1 MKYRKLG
8 KTDIEVSAVGLGCM
22 GMSTAYGQKNDKE
35 SIATLQYALDL
46 GINFWDTADIY
57 GNGANE
63 ELISKVLVPNR
74 NKIFIAT
81 KFAFRVRDTKGDA
94 FVGGDTY
101 LDASPKWMKQAVEG
115 SLRRLKIDT
124 IDLYYAHRVDP
135 TVPVEETVGAM
146 SELVKEGKVRYLGL
160 SECTPEDLKK
170 AYAVHPITAVQSEY
184 SLLTREV
191 EKEILP
197 LTKELGITF
206 VPFAPLSRGL
216 ITNNLNVSTLASND
230 FRKNLPRYNG
240 EYLDNNQ
247 KLASEFAEFAAGKN
261 CTPAQLAI
269 AWVMVQSD
277 NIIPI
282 PGTKRRKY
290 LEENTGAADVIL
302 TAKDLEEIE
311 NLLKKYPNI
320 GPRYSAR
327 ESKFLKK

>member
-8 KTDIEVSAVGLGCM
+8 KTDVQLSAVGLGCM
-22 GMSTAYGQKNDKE
+22 GMSAAYGQADDKE
-35 SIATLQYALDL
+35 SIATLHHALDS

-81 KFAFRVRDTKGDA
+81 KFGFRLRDNNGDA
-94 FVGGDTY
+94 FVGGATY
-101 LDASPKWMKQAVEG
+101 VDASPKWMRQAVEN

-135 TVPVEETVGAM
+135 NVPIEETVGAM
-146 SELVKEGKVRYLGL
+146 AELVKEGKVRYLGL

-170 AYAVHPITAVQSEY
+170 AYSVHPITAVQSEY
-184 SLLTREV
+184 SLLTRDV

-197 LTKELGITF
+197 LTRESGITF

-216 ITNNLNVSTLASND
+216 ITNKLDVSTLESND

-247 KLASEFAEFAAGKN
+247 KLASEFAGFAVSKN
-261 CTPAQLAI
+261 CTPPQLAI
-269 AWVMVQSD
+269 AWVMAKSD

-282 PGTKRRKY
+282 PGTKRRTY
-290 LEENTGAADVIL
+290 PEENAGAADVIL

-311 NLLKKYPNI
+311 HLLKKYPNI

-327 ESKFLKK
+327 ENKFVKK

>member
-1 MKYRKLG
+1 MQYKKLG
-8 KTDIEVSAVGLGCM
+8 KTDVEVSAVGLGCM
-22 GMSTAYGQKNDKE
+22 GMSTAYGQKDDKE

-57 GNGANE
+57 GSGENE
-63 ELISKVLVPNR
+63 ELIANVLVPNR
-74 NKIFIAT
+74 NQIFIAT

-135 TVPVEETVGAM
+135 NIPVEETVGAM

-170 AYAVHPITAVQSEY
+170 AYAVHPITAIQSEY

-216 ITNNLNVSTLASND
+216 ITNNLNINTLASND

-247 KLASEFAEFAAGKN
+247 KLAAEFAEFAAGKN

-269 AWVMVQSD
+269 AWVMAQSD

-290 LEENTGAADVIL
+290 LEENTGAADVTL
-302 TAKDLEEIE
+302 AAKDLAEIE
-311 NLLKKYPNI
+311 SVLKKYPNI

-327 ESKFLKK
+327 ENKFVKK

>member
-1 MKYRKLG
+1 MKYKKLG
-8 KTDIEVSAVGLGCM
+8 KKDIEVSAVGLGCM
-22 GMSTAYGQKNDKE
+22 GMSAAYGQADDNE
-35 SIATLQYALDL
+35 SIATLEYALDL

-81 KFAFRVRDTKGDA
+81 KFGFRLRNDNGDA
-94 FVGGDTY
+94 FVGGETY
-101 LDASPKWMKQAVEG
+101 VDASPKWMKQAVEN

-124 IDLYYAHRVDP
+124 IDLYFAHRVDP
-135 TVPVEETVGAM
+135 NVPIEETVGAM

-160 SECTPEDLKK
+160 SECLPEDLKK
-170 AYAVHPITAVQSEY
+170 AHAVHPITAVQSEY
-184 SLLTREV
+184 SVLTRDV

-216 ITNNLNVSTLASND
+216 ITNNLNVSTLESTD
-230 FRKNLPRYNG
+230 FRRNLPRYNG
-240 EYLDNNQ
+240 EYFDNNQ
-247 KLASEFAEFAAGKN
+247 KLASEFAEFAANKN
-261 CTPAQLAI
+261 CTPSQLAI
-269 AWVMVQSD
+269 AWVMAQSD

-290 LEENTGAADVIL
+290 LEENAGASDVTL
-302 TAKDLEEIE
+302 TAKEIEEIE
-311 NLLKKYPNI
+311 NLLNKYPNI

-327 ESKFLKK
+327 ENKFVKK

>member
-8 KTDIEVSAVGLGCM
+8 KTDVEVSAVGLGCM
-22 GMSTAYGQKNDKE
+22 GMSAAYGQADDNE
-35 SIATLQYALDL
+35 SISTLQYALEL

-74 NKIFIAT
+74 NKVFIAT
-81 KFAFRVRDTKGDA
+81 KFGFRVRGAKGDA

-101 LDASPKWMKQAVEG
+101 IDGSPRWMKQAVEN
-115 SLRRLKIDT
+115 SLRRLKVDT

-135 TVPVEETVGAM
+135 HVPVEETVGAM
-146 SELVKEGKVRYLGL
+146 ADLVKEGKVRYLGL

-170 AYAVHPITAVQSEY
+170 AHAVHPITAVQSEY
-184 SLLTREV
+184 SLLTRDV

-197 LTKELGITF
+197 LTKELGIAF

-216 ITNNLNVSTLASND
+216 ITNKLNVSTLESND
-230 FRKNLPRYNG
+230 FRRNLPRYNG
-240 EYLDNNQ
+240 EYLENNQ
-247 KLASEFAEFAAGKN
+247 NLAAEFAEFAAGKN
-261 CTPAQLAI
+261 CTPVQLAI

-282 PGTKRRKY
+282 PGTKRKKY
-290 LEENTGAADVIL
+290 LEENAGAVDVTL
-302 TAKDLEEIE
+302 TASDLEQIE
-311 NLLKKYPNI
+311 NVIMKYPNI

-327 ESKFLKK
+327 ENKFVKK